1 MKLYQS
7 LRKVIGLIT
16 ITPCMKVSHDLY
28 PSLVHDYI
36 LYFENFVA
44 QKRVQ
49 NKGSGTKELIQFLGH
64 AQNVTAVSY
73 HPELPIILT
82 GSEDGSLRIW
92 HANTYRLENSLN
104 YNMER
109 VWCVQA
115 LKGSNSV
122 AVGYDDG
129 TILIKMGRDEPA
141 VTMDA
146 NGKLIWARHTEL
158 CQERLKLRL

>member
-1 MKLYQS
+1 MSTVSTIMSAVTNLTSFRVPTIEWSKFGIIKIKHVS
-7 LRKVIGLIT
+7 KHSKVRTNISYFLT
-16 ITPCMKVSHDLY
+16 ILSIYLT
-28 PSLVHDYI
+28 
-36 LYFENFVA
+36 
-44 QKRVQ
+44 
-49 NKGSGTKELIQFLGH
+49 GH

-115 LKGSNSV
+115 LKGRYVSTSSLLE
-122 AVGYDDG
+122 
-129 TILIKMGRDEPA
+129 T
-141 VTMDA
+141 
-146 NGKLIWARHTEL
+146 
-158 CQERLKLRL
+158 